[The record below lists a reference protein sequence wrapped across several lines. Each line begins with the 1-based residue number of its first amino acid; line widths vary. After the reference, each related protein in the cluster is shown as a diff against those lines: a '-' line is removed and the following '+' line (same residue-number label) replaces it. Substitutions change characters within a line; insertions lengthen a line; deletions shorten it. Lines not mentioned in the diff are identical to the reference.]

1 MKAWTT
7 MSRRMQ
13 YAISVIA
20 VTLSAVLIWAIST
33 VVASTLDNAT
43 QSAQASEIRTYEEEY
58 LPGQSLD
65 AVRVNAPSF
74 SSGKYAYKVAD
85 RTSGATGWLVLMN
98 GEWVY
103 IPVTLGN
110 QQLIGAPTKVGE

>member
-1 MKAWTT
+1 MKERF
-7 MSRRMQ
+7 MSVVWRVA
-13 YAISVIA
+13 YALALVLAFALTVSFVISVGT
-20 VTLSAVLIWAIST
+20 TLG
-33 VVASTLDNAT
+33 NYE
-43 QSAQASEIRTYEEEY
+43 QAKKIRTYEEEY

-74 SSGKYAYKVAD
+74 SSGRYAYKVAD

-110 QQLIGAPTKVGE
+110 KQLIGGAQ